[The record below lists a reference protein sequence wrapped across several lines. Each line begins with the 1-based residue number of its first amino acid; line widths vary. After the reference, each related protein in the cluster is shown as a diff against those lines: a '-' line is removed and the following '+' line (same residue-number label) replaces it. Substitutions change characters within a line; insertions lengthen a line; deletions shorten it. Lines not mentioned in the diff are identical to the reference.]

1 MAKRKQPRGDKK
13 RVEAARFR
21 QLYASRD
28 GRLCVF
34 EDAKGHLTCVRASR
48 LA

>member
-1 MAKRKQPRGDKK
+1 MARRKRFRIDKK
-13 RVEAARFR
+13 RDEVARFR

-34 EDAKGHLTCVRASR
+34 EDAKGHLTCVRTSR

>member
-1 MAKRKQPRGDKK
+1 MRARREPKGDKK
-13 RVEAARFR
+13 RTEAARFR
-21 QLYASRD
+21 QLYTSRD

-34 EDAKGHLTCVRASR
+34 EDAKGHLTCVRAIR

>member
-1 MAKRKQPRGDKK
+1 MARRKRPRVDKK

-34 EDAKGHLTCVRASR
+34 EDEKGHLTCVRASR